1 MFTQTDRKWFNLAAS
16 LMVAGFLSIAFDP
29 EANGFGLL
37 TLWVAPPLLL
47 GGFLS
52 VIPGLLGR
60 DLKFP
65 SVSSVTAQPLQ
76 YGLAAAAFC
85 VSLLVYLI
93 TLEPTASLWDCAEFI
108 ASSYKLQVPH
118 TPGNPLLLLIG
129 RIFSMFSFG
138 DVTAVAKCINAMSA
152 IFSAATVVL
161 VYFLIIHLGRRMR
174 SGSGSIALYIS
185 AFAGSLCLAFSDS
198 FWFSAVEAET
208 YAASCFFLFL
218 LMLLI
223 LHGATLEEEPRQR
236 VLILIFYLGGLA
248 FCIHPM
254 CVLALPLLPVVWY
267 MEKRKLTLKAFVLPL
282 IVGAGIVL
290 FINRFIAI
298 GIFEV
303 AFHFDRVLVNGLGA
317 PFYTGAIV
325 LIGILIFGFRFFI
338 RRFPSKAHYTYSLI
352 FLLAGFLP
360 YCMLFLRSNH
370 NPPIDESNPENLQLI
385 KAYMNREGY
394 PTRPLVYGPYF
405 DAEVTDVEAAQTV
418 YYKAETA
425 YKVAGSISE
434 YSYEKGRQTFLPRI
448 YSNDPAHVSTYQRWT
463 GLKPGERPD
472 FIDNV
477 VFMFRYQLGHMYGRY
492 LMFNF
497 AGRESD
503 EQNSNWLTPLDERK
517 PYERSLQNAARNQYW
532 MVPLLIGLAGAYIQ
546 FTRDGKGLLYN
557 TTVFLMTGALLVVY
571 LNSTPNEPRE
581 RDYIYVGSY
590 VAFSVWI
597 GLGIF
602 FIAESTGKKFKY
614 FALAML
620 FIVPVWMLFENFDDH
635 DRSGRTFQ
643 IDNAKNILASCAPNG
658 ILFTGGDN
666 DTFPLWYV
674 QEVEGFR
681 TDVRVV
687 VLSYLNTDWYINQLR
702 NNYYDS
708 TPFRFSLSAEDYR
721 QYGPN
726 DVLYIHEQLKN
737 GFDAAKFL
745 GLLHQQ
751 HPGLQVKM
759 QNGEFYN
766 SLPSGKIFLTSKTD
780 HESSDSSKAI
790 QLNVTG
796 RFLSK
801 NGLAIMDLLT
811 NNSDRQFYFN
821 FTSMQQTGF
830 DIENHLVDEGQV
842 YRVILSGDDE
852 STNED
857 ELEVSY
863 RNLVGK
869 GNYENL
875 LDEQVHFNY
884 EDYELRIIQPLRQS
898 FNALAFQ
905 FMQHD
910 KPERAL
916 EVLATSMRYFYRPD
930 FTPSIANLQ
939 AAKLLIELDKKPE
952 AESLAK
958 ALYTYNNERIMSGN
972 NGEAERQLREFAS
985 EILSSLADEAL

>member
-1 MFTQTDRKWFNLAAS
+1 MFTRTDRLWFSLAAF
-16 LMVAGFLSIAFDP
+16 LMVAGFLMIAFDP
-29 EANGFGLL
+29 EANGFGVL

-47 GGFLS
+47 CGFVS
-52 VIPGLLGR
+52 AIPGLVGQNFKLFSISPVR
-60 DLKFP
+60 AK
-65 SVSSVTAQPLQ
+65 PLQ
-76 YGLAAAAFC
+76 YGLAASAFLI
-85 VSLLVYLI
+85 SLLVYLV

-108 ASSYKLQVPH
+108 SSSYKLQVPH
-118 TPGNPLLLLIG
+118 TPGNPLLLLVG

-161 VYFLIIHLGRRMR
+161 VYFLIIHLGRRSQ
-174 SGSGSIALYIS
+174 SGTGSAPLYFS

-223 LHGATLEEEPRQR
+223 LRGATLEQEPRQR
-236 VLILIFYLGGLA
+236 MLILIFYLGGLA

-267 MEKRKLTLKAFVLPL
+267 LENRDLGLKTFLLPL
-282 IVGAGIVL
+282 IVGVAIVL
-290 FINRFIAI
+290 FINRFVAI

-303 AFHFDRVLVNGLGA
+303 AFHFDRILVNGLGA
-317 PFYTGAIV
+317 PFYSGAIV
-325 LIGILIFGFRFFI
+325 LTAALILVFRLLI
-338 RRFPSKAHYTYSLI
+338 RRFPSNAHYTYSLV

-360 YCMLFLRSNH
+360 YGLLFLRSNH
-370 NPPIDESNPENLQLI
+370 NPPIDEGNPENLQLI

-394 PTRPLVYGPYF
+394 PTRPLLFGPYF
-405 DAEVTDVEAAQTV
+405 DAEVTDVEAAKTV
-418 YYKAETA
+418 YYKAGKS

-434 YSYEKGRQTFLPRI
+434 YTYEKGRQTIMPRI

-463 GLKPGERPD
+463 GLKPGEQPD
-472 FIDNV
+472 FMDNV
-477 VFMFRYQLGHMYGRY
+477 VFMLRYQLGHMYGRY

-503 EQNSNWLTPLDERK
+503 EQNSNWLTPFDERK
-517 PYERSLQNAARNQYW
+517 LSAASQQNVARNQYW
-532 MVPLLIGLAGAYIQ
+532 MLPLLIGLAGAYIQ
-546 FTRDGKGLLYN
+546 FRRDRKGWVYN
-557 TTVFLMTGALLVVY
+557 TTLFLMTGALLVVY

-597 GLGIF
+597 GLGMF
-602 FIAESTGKKFKY
+602 FIGELTGRKLKY
-614 FALAML
+614 VLLALTL
-620 FIVPVWMLFENFDDH
+620 IVPAWMLKENFDDH

-643 IDNAKNILASCAPNG
+643 MDNAKNILASCAPNA

-702 NNYYDS
+702 NNYYES
-708 TPFRFSLSAEDYR
+708 EPFRLSLSPEDYR

-726 DVLYIHEQLKN
+726 DVLYIHEQMKN
-737 GFDAAKFL
+737 AFNAEKFL
-745 GLLHQQ
+745 ALLHQQ

-766 SLPSGKIFLTSKTD
+766 SLPSGKILLASRTN
-780 HESSDSSKAI
+780 HETSDSSKAL

-801 NGLAIMDLLT
+801 NGLAILDLLT
-811 NNSDRQFYFN
+811 NNADRAFYFN

-830 DIENHLVDEGQV
+830 DMENHLVDEGQV
-842 YRVILSGDDE
+842 YRVATDSAESAGDDV
-852 STNED
+852 
-857 ELEVSY
+857 LERSY
-863 RNLVGK
+863 RNLVEK

-875 LDEQVHFNY
+875 IDMQVHFNY
-884 EDYELRIIQPLRQS
+884 EDYELRIIHPLRQS

-905 FMQHD
+905 FLKHE
-910 KPERAL
+910 KPDRAL
-916 EVLATSMRYFYRPD
+916 KVLEVARRYFYRPD
-930 FTPSIANLQ
+930 FAPSIANVQ
-939 AAKLLIELDKKPE
+939 AARLLLSLDKKTE
-952 AESLAK
+952 AESLA
-958 ALYTYNNERIMSGN
+958 AAVHAYTDERIRQGN
-972 NGEAERQLREFAS
+972 ETEADNQLRELAG
-985 EILSSLADEAL
+985 EILSSLADGGL